1 MVVGAYLKIV
11 NTNIQKN
18 MGLSLNQ
25 IKEILLRPQKRQLIN
40 KASSLQ
46 QRVRFHTETNISLFD
61 YNSSAQLFLDWVSQL
76 LPKDKYNIFVHL
88 FQYPLPTS
96 AVIDDVYRELERVF
110 YSRNSS
116 SAYQFTSSEL
126 LEDWLN
132 YKKNV
137 LHEPDIWK
145 TEGWKQLQVSPNSK
159 IGRAH
164 V

>member
-1 MVVGAYLKIV
+1 MVVGTCLKIV

-25 IKEILLRPQKRQLIN
+25 IKEILLRPKKKQLIN

-61 YNSSAQLFLDWVSQL
+61 YNRSAQLFLDWVSHL

-116 SAYQFTSSEL
+116 S
-126 LEDWLN
+126 
-132 YKKNV
+132 
-137 LHEPDIWK
+137 
-145 TEGWKQLQVSPNSK
+145 
-159 IGRAH
+159 
-164 V
+164 